1 MIAATSVAN
10 CSGTPCPG
18 GFYCLAGTTS
28 STVVTN
34 PSSLR
39 MDLAGERQIKLAP
52 PHVCPL
58 GLICG
63 EGLASDAFATECPPG
78 MWCEE
83 GTAALRDDGSTL
95 SSGIQIAQ
103 VCSRLELVILT

>member
-1 MIAATSVAN
+1 
-10 CSGTPCPG
+10 
-18 GFYCLAGTTS
+18 
-28 STVVTN
+28 
-34 PSSLR
+34 
-39 MDLAGERQIKLAP
+39 MDLAGERKIELAQ

-63 EGLASDAFATECPPG
+63 KGLADAEFATECPPG

-83 GTAALRDDGSTL
+83 GTGALTDDGSAI

-103 VCSRLELVILT
+103 VCSRLELLT